1 MMNPGV
7 IFYTFIEWRKAL
19 FMISGG
25 IKDGKIFHCVTF
37 KPRSDTSFTTSLELS
52 VNWNIQGLE
61 AIWTV
66 KRKWHKSYSIFLVY
80 V

>member
-52 VNWNIQGLE
+52 VN
-61 AIWTV
+61 
-66 KRKWHKSYSIFLVY
+66 
-80 V
+80 